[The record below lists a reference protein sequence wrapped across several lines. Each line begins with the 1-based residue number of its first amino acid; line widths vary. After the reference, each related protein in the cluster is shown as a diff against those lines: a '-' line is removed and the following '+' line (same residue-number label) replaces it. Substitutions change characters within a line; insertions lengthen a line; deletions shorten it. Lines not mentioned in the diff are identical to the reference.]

1 MLNLITCNKSNYE
14 KKLFSYVNNVS
25 MNNKRRSEIVSNIIK
40 KIKKNKNTA
49 LINYTNELENNN
61 FKNFKSLNKSEKF
74 YEEMLNLTIEKVFE
88 EGLHEFLVRYLKNLF
103 ILSTIIETDFR
114 FYK

>member
-1 MLNLITCNKSNYE
+1 MHLFTYIFLLTGKKSNLNIYENLIAISKYYN
-14 KKLFSYVNNVS
+14 
-25 MNNKRRSEIVSNIIK
+25 
-40 KIKKNKNTA
+40 
-49 LINYTNELENNN
+49 
-61 FKNFKSLNKSEKF
+61 KNFKSLNNSEKF

-103 ILSTIIETDFR
+103 ILATIIETDFR

>member
-1 MLNLITCNKSNYE
+1 MRPEFNYGNWGAGFDVYLYIDCNLNIYENLIAISKYYN
-14 KKLFSYVNNVS
+14 
-25 MNNKRRSEIVSNIIK
+25 
-40 KIKKNKNTA
+40 
-49 LINYTNELENNN
+49 
-61 FKNFKSLNKSEKF
+61 KNFKSLNKSEKF

-103 ILSTIIETDFR
+103 ILATIIETDFR